1 MMIPK
6 SVDLLFKTYAIGY
19 ESGMRNEK
27 GEMLYGQIDY
37 IEQTITLNKAAKD
50 EQAEATLIH
59 EIIHG
64 LDELYNIGLKE
75 KQVEKLGNAFYMLIR
90 DNPEM
95 FREEVP
101 G

>member
-6 SVDLLFKTYAIGY
+6 SVDLLFKNYAIGY

-95 FREEVP
+95 FREEVS